1 MQLATVSDIEPYFRA
16 RVKELKVL
24 SQNGTPWEFLCMAVF
39 IEYLSKLVY
48 GRDRGQQG
56 FKNFV
61 IDYLAKI
68 NPKYQDFKYKNGNH
82 DLNQQMYH
90 ILRCGIVHSFS
101 LVPDDK
107 STKYG
112 GRLRSIVIAHKKSG
126 HLHLAPYSSSDAPD
140 AAIFIS
146 EDFANDIERVVDY
159 IFTQSK
165 PGSQLTR
172 NIEKWFNAQPP
183 IKGGI

>member
-1 MQLATVSDIEPYFRA
+1 MTA
-16 RVKELKVL
+16 
-24 SQNGTPWEFLCMAVF
+24 F

-48 GRDRGQQG
+48 GPDSGQQG
-56 FKNFV
+56 FKDFV

-68 NPKYQDFKYKNGNH
+68 NHKYQDFKYKNGKN
-82 DLNQQMYH
+82 DLNKQMYH

-101 LVPDDK
+101 LVPDK
-107 STKYG
+107 RSTGKE

-126 HLHLAPYSSSDAPD
+126 FLHLAPYSSSDAPD

-146 EDFANDIERVVDY
+146 EHFANDIERVVDY
-159 IFTQSK
+159 IFTQAK
-165 PGSQLTR
+165 PGSQLTC